1 MREIDFV
8 DDGVL
13 VRELAT
19 QVDDPDSDIIE
30 RIADDLPG
38 ALTLLRRR
46 YGTPVYQFCREA
58 LHDRAL
64 ADDIHQQIFIQAHR
78 DLPKFAG
85 RSSLRTW
92 LFAIVRH
99 RVLDAAKMRRR
110 AEAHLEHGETG
121 DPVDALP
128 APDDQLEEAR
138 LIRDLRACLDLLG
151 PDLKLTV
158 LARYQQGLTFEQMA
172 DAFRIK
178 AGTLQARITRI
189 LPRLRDCLTRYGHRH
204 RR

>member
-1 MREIDFV
+1 MREADV
-8 DDGVL
+8 ADDGVL
-13 VRELAT
+13 VRELAG
-19 QVDDPDSDIIE
+19 QVDDPDCDIIA

-46 YGTPVYQFCREA
+46 YGTPVYRFCREA
-58 LHDRAL
+58 LRDRAL

-78 DLPKFAG
+78 DLPRFAA

-110 AEAHLEHGETG
+110 AEAHLEHGDAL
-121 DPVDALP
+121 DPVDDLP
-128 APDDQLEEAR
+128 APDDQLDEAR
-138 LIRDLRACLDLLG
+138 LLHDLRDCLDLLG

-172 DAFRIK
+172 DAFRTK

-189 LPRLRDCLTRYGHRH
+189 LPRLRDCLERRGHH
-204 RR
+204 R

>member
-1 MREIDFV
+1 MRELDFA
-8 DDGVL
+8 DNGVL
-13 VRELAT
+13 VREAA

-30 RIADDLPG
+30 RIVDDLPG
-38 ALTLLRRR
+38 ALTLLRHR
-46 YGTPVYQFCREA
+46 YGTPVYRLCREA
-58 LHDRAL
+58 LRDRAL

-78 DLPKFAG
+78 DLPRFAG

-110 AEAHLEHGETG
+110 ALAHLEPGEDV
-121 DPVDALP
+121 DPIDAVP
-128 APDDQLEEAR
+128 APDDLLDEAR
-138 LIRDLRACLDLLG
+138 LFRDLRACLDLLG

-172 DAFRIK
+172 DAFRTK

-189 LPRLRDCLTRYGHRH
+189 LPRLRDCLERRGHR
-204 RR
+204 R